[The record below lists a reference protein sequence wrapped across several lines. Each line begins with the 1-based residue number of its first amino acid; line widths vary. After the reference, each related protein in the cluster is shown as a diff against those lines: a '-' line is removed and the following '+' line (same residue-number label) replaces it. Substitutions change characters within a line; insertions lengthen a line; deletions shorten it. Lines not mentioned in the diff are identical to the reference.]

1 MDIATFKSVAE
12 IGISGTIAVIFLRQ
26 QQKLFG
32 QQEQVIQVLAKL
44 EQNLNT
50 DILRGRALEQCLLL
64 KIQEMRWGVQKKVI
78 NYIERNH
85 LQKNWDIIV
94 REIDT
99 YFDSQFFQFE
109 DDMRSITVLI
119 LSK

>member
-1 MDIATFKSVAE
+1 MDIVTFKSVAE
-12 IGISGTIAVIFLRQ
+12 IGISSAIAVIFLRQ
-26 QQKLFG
+26 QQKLFS

-44 EQNLNT
+44 EQNLNS
-50 DILRGRALEQCLLL
+50 DILKGQALEQCLLL
-64 KIQEMRWGVQKKVI
+64 KVQEMRWGVQSKLI

-99 YFDSQFFQFE
+99 YFN
-109 DDMRSITVLI
+109 
-119 LSK
+119 SKFVEPF